1 MSIGKEILPDNAVA
15 IPFSREQKAVLYKIG
30 SGLRE
35 EFTERNAD
43 ISTTLHEIGADNLYI
58 VNKLVVAQLHDILA
72 NEKSLR
78 EEFEETEGRA
88 ESQLEAIL
96 RRKDKQETSGIFR
109 FLDVHSEYL
118 VHLRMIDWLLG
129 IQEINES
136 LELPRRQYGN
146 EQFEYQ
152 GTPYE
157 FIADFLHALD
167 LGAEDVLYDLGSG
180 YGRIP
185 LYAALTTGCGKCKG
199 IEIVPERVAVSQNAA
214 RSLLL
219 LNTEFIQGNVL
230 DCDFSD
236 GTIFFLFNPFTWQT
250 LEKVGEKFKKIAS
263 RKSIQIITWGGPSV
277 AYLER
282 QSWLKP
288 RLVYVKELTRP
299 MSWGLYIFESLK

>member
-1 MSIGKEILPDNAVA
+1 MTGKEVLPILG
-15 IPFSREQKAVLYKIG
+15 EQKAALYRIG
-30 SGLRE
+30 NDLKR
-35 EFTERNAD
+35 EFTERNGD
-43 ISTTLHEIGADNLYI
+43 ISIALRNIGVDNLYVI
-58 VNKLVVAQLHDILA
+58 NKLVLRQLHHILA
-72 NEKSLR
+72 NEGSFKKA
-78 EEFEETEGRA
+78 FEMTEGQV
-88 ESQLEAIL
+88 EGQIDDIL
-96 RRKDKQETSGIFR
+96 RKKDRQETSIVSR
-109 FLDVHSEYL
+109 FLDIHPEYL

-129 IQEINES
+129 IQEVGEN
-136 LELPRRQYGN
+136 LELPLQKYGN
-146 EQFEYQ
+146 EQYEHQ

-157 FIADFLHALD
+157 FIADFLHALNP
-167 LGAEDVLYDLGSG
+167 GPEDVLYDLGSG

-199 IEIVPERVAVSQNAA
+199 IEIVSERVDVSQNAA

-219 LNTEFIQGNVL
+219 PNTEFIQGNVL

-250 LEKVGEKFKKIAS
+250 LEKVGEKFKKIAC
-263 RKSIQIITWGGPSV
+263 KKKIKIVTWGGPSV

-288 RLVYVKELTRP
+288 RLVYVRELTRP